1 MHKKYNQRDNVYR
14 NRLGYWKRVKD
25 MMEMHELKE
34 KSILFRKKLLDDAKK
49 TNYTNEYDRIRGVL
63 AHSTVNA
70 QTKQN
75 IENRINELLKLG
87 IA

>member
-1 MHKKYNQRDNVYR
+1 MPKKHSQLEDVYR
-14 NRLGYWKRVKD
+14 NRLGYWKRVKN
-25 MMEMHELKE
+25 MLEAHELKQ
-34 KSILFRKKLLDDAKK
+34 KSILFRKKLLDDAVK
-49 TNYTNEYDRIRGVL
+49 TNYKNEYDRIRGVL

-75 IENRINELLKLG
+75 IEQRVNELSKLI